1 MKKTIKNDV
10 DPKSQNAANAN
21 WKIKDIFGMAVRPL
35 RITLTHAGRS
45 LKSAFNSVGTY
56 NPIDKDFWSADN
68 YNKDKM
74 IDAFDSMTTAS
85 TSALA
90 IGVAAGIALVGS
102 PALGGAAYL
111 GLNTQL
117 DDEQSNWTVD
127 KKFKSFMEKN
137 APKEGSLQQQFFKFA
152 GKPIN
157 VAKATYNDAIQDLRD
172 GRYLAAGYG
181 LAITGLMGLVMKS
194 ASLAAMSSLGRAFA
208 VYSSAAAATNA
219 VFRVMP
225 KPEEASSELAAI
237 DANATVS
244 TTILEGQIP
253 QSVINPQGTD
263 AQLMTQIQ
271 PEVVAPVV
279 VPAVPTM

>member
-1 MKKTIKNDV
+1 MKKTIKNNV
-10 DPKSQNAANAN
+10 DSNSHNAGNAN
-21 WKIKDIFGMAVRPL
+21 WSIKDIFGIAVRPV

-45 LKSAFNSVGTY
+45 LKSAFNSVGTF
-56 NPIDKDFWSADN
+56 NPVKKEFWSAEN
-68 YNKDKM
+68 YSKDKM

-90 IGVAAGIALVGS
+90 IGVAAGIAVVGS

-117 DDEQSNWTVD
+117 DDEQSNWSVD
-127 KKFKSFMEKN
+127 KKFEAFMKKN

-237 DANATVS
+237 DANAAVS
-244 TTILEGQIP
+244 TTMLEGQIP
-253 QSVINPQGTD
+253 HAVINPQGPD
-263 AQLMTQIQ
+263 AHLLEQ
-271 PEVVAPVV
+271 APQNIAT
-279 VPAVPTM
+279 PAPAAPAM